1 MTDTVSIQNGNLIST
16 SEKVLGLVLEGKQSA
31 TFFDPDKMF
40 GEYAKMLREYKAG
53 KTKEDLVSKY
63 GTTAIQSAIHAA
75 RSVNGLGT
83 ELDWKEILDK
93 AYRNTVLTDDLNK
106 AIRAIENG
114 DPDKLGDILRRAN
127 ATFNSS
133 LRSRSITADEISDE
147 YVPFMESGSPAWD
160 EHIGGFP
167 TIGTV
172 ILGAKTYTGKTT
184 VAICLMDF
192 FLKQYPEKEILFV
205 TLEDMNEGWKH
216 RAKILLGDRDASF
229 WKRIRVMEFAT
240 NPDDVITEV
249 SRHENVGLIMVDY
262 IDYLASSK
270 DLASYEEIHK
280 TFSMGSK
287 SLAVNSKFRSMP
299 IFLLAQFGKTL
310 YKGGVP
316 TLDAL
321 PYAGDTYA
329 YQICMLY
336 HPDGD
341 FYSDNVDNPY
351 TLMAGKN
358 EGFLVF
364 WKVKGARPHD
374 DEFPGAIKVP
384 WSGRMGFNI
393 GVKGE
398 WQSLASETK
407 RAVQKKG
414 R

>member
-31 TFFDPDKMF
+31 TFFDPDKLF
-40 GEYAKMLREYKAG
+40 GEYGKALRMVKDG
-53 KTKEDLVSKY
+53 KTKEDLVSKF
-63 GTTAIQSAIHAA
+63 GTTLVQSSIHAA

-93 AYRNTVLTDDLNK
+93 SYRNTVLIEELN
-106 AIRAIENG
+106 RAIKAAENG
-114 DPDKLGDILRRAN
+114 DSDRLGDILRRAN
-127 ATFNSS
+127 STFNTS
-133 LRSRSITADEISDE
+133 LRARSVTADEITND
-147 YVPFMESGSPAWD
+147 YTPFILSGSEAWD
-160 EHIGGFP
+160 THIGGIP
-167 TIGTV
+167 TVGTI

-184 VAICLMDF
+184 VAISLMRA
-192 FLKQYPEKEILFV
+192 FLEKYPDREILFV

-216 RAKILLGDRDASF
+216 RAQILVGNKEAEF
-229 WKRIRVMEFAT
+229 WKRIRVMEFAKT
-240 NPDDVITEV
+240 ADDVIQEA
-249 SRHENVGLIMVDY
+249 SRHENVALIIVDY

-270 DLASYEEIHK
+270 DLTSYEEIHK

-287 SLAVNSKFRSMP
+287 SLAANSKFRCMP

-336 HPDGD
+336 HPEGD
-341 FYSDNVDNPY
+341 FYSDNADNPY
-351 TLMAGKN
+351 TLNAGKN

-364 WKVKGARPHD
+364 WKVKGARPHGED
-374 DEFPGAIKVP
+374 FPGAIQVP

-393 GVKGE
+393 DVPGDWV
-398 WQSLASETK
+398 SLASETK
-407 RAVQKKG
+407 RAVQK
-414 R
+414 RR